1 MPLFF
6 LLVGVLLIIVAVND
20 KMGELTG
27 LIRDDFKSSAGVP
40 GFHIW
45 IAAIFVTGALGYI
58 KAMRPV
64 ANAFLVLIVVSLVL
78 SNRGFF
84 TKFRSALEGTN

>member
-1 MPLFF
+1 
-6 LLVGVLLIIVAVND
+6 VGVLLIIVAVND
-20 KMGELTG
+20 KMGELSG
-27 LIRDDFKSSAGVP
+27 LIKDDFKSSSGVP

-45 IAAIFVTGALGYI
+45 IAAIFVTGSLGYI

-64 ANAFLVLIVVSLVL
+64 ANAFLVLIIVSLVL

-84 TKFRSALEGTN
+84 SKFKSSLEGAT